1 MRNEHDG
8 GKYRRTG
15 LRVVLD
21 TNVYISAFHS
31 PEGVCV
37 ELMEYAVKGYYE
49 LIASP
54 VIVREFA
61 RTTKRDFR
69 VDEEKHLRFMK
80 FLGKR
85 AKIVVPQ
92 TIPDVIKEDPDDNHI
107 LACAL
112 AGNANLIVSRDLDL
126 LRLKSYEGI
135 GIVSPIDFLHTLEG
149 FRKAAWKLNQKLHL

>member
-31 PEGVCV
+31 PEGVCA
-37 ELMEYAVKGYYE
+37 ELVEYAAKGYYE
-49 LIASP
+49 LIVSP

-61 RTTKRDFR
+61 RTTRRDFL
-69 VDEEKHLRFMK
+69 VDEKKHLRFMK

-85 AKIVVPQ
+85 GKIVVPQ

-126 LRLKSYEGI
+126 LRLKKYEEI
-135 GIVSPIDFLHTLEG
+135 GFMSPIDFLHTLDG
-149 FRKAAWKLNQKLHL
+149 FKKAA